1 VICVDVASAGNEDTA
16 SIIIRE
22 SGKEARSYTCD
33 VSDRDAVFDL
43 AKKVGHVDILV
54 NNAGILSSV
63 SLLDATPEQLTEI
76 MDVNTVS
83 HFWVSSCMQVEQHT
97 CKGAGVAQAV

>member
-1 VICVDVASAGNEDTA
+1 M
-16 SIIIRE
+16 IRE

-54 NNAGILSSV
+54 NNAGILSPV
-63 SLLDATPEQLTEI
+63 SLLNATPEHLTKI

-83 HFWVSSCMQVEQHT
+83 HFWVSSCMQVEQATHVRYT
-97 CKGAGVAQAV
+97 DVMHGVCKGAG